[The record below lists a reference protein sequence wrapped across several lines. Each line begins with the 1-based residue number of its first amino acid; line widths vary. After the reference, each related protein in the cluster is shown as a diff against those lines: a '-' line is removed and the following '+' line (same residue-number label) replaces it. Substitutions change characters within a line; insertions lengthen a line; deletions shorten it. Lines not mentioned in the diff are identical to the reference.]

1 MDSDRQIAGG
11 WIRSANAV
19 PFLTM
24 LSAHINYSFD
34 EWDSEAV
41 VAGLADTDADD
52 PPGWWSYPRVGDVI
66 TIHGHNGA
74 TKLVWDDGGESSQ
87 EAEYRLNMTYV
98 ENGGKGPWCIHDD
111 CRHWFEPQCD
121 DNCKSVA

>member
-1 MDSDRQIAGG
+1 MSQDRRFHLEREEDVSGISGTGTVATGVAFQDGT
-11 WIRSANAV
+11 AV
-19 PFLTM
+19 LHWLGE
-24 LSAHINYSFD
+24 LSST
-34 EWDSEAV
+34 AV
-41 VAGLADTDADD
+41 
-52 PPGWWSYPRVGDVI
+52 YPRVGDVI